1 MALPLFRVAAV
12 APPLPDGAGALPPSP
27 AAAPATSLALPPS
40 GAASG
45 GVQLL
50 RASRLGRA
58 ELRPLAAACDS
69 RGASLVAHVSSG
81 RNAGAIHGAR
91 SRRSTRR
98 RRIRTDKS
106 DEDNKNGEDE
116 GSQKGLGESM
126 AYGDASDEDD
136 DLEEVDDG
144 DWGAEEASL
153 DAAEAFTGT
162 QKMTEGEKTAA
173 MHNYGDYEKLT
184 VRPTKESPAEAS
196 SSMVDDHNANGKP
209 SSSSVAPLTE
219 SSPSLG
225 TGDTLSS
232 LSAATTGTRGSS
244 APRPKL
250 SSKRQRKFSWK
261 EYEYGY
267 RWKDY
272 HSWMEDDTDASIAKD
287 GAAAGVVKERKSK
300 KRDIQKKDSEDGA
313 LSDAELT
320 DAEDDKLPVAGTVE
334 QQPGNHG
341 KASTTP
347 TAVLMS
353 DAALDIASTKFA
365 SPAQVDTVQ
374 PAVDEVAGETGGNGA
389 VAERQSVA
397 EGVAKLGEKVAEI
410 LPDPL
415 VAMVESVVEDSKSV
429 VGSVADTVLDMGHT
443 LAEALPDPV
452 VEVASTVAESV
463 TDAAGAVAD
472 TVVGAAETVADTVTD
487 GVTQV
492 AETVSS
498 AVSSVTNAVSEVT
511 DQVGCPKIS
520 AAVCAATDLVFT
532 IDFNMVA
539 GVTDAITGGLFDSS
553 DDEFETFKVPNL
565 PEFRGSTGMNNWFVR
580 QENHGLLARIQDFY
594 AYMLKVPF
602 LQFAAGMF
610 AAPVA
615 LSVGFTCLYLLD
627 LQGLALDETAQKYVE
642 DVIQG
647 ADSHRDVMLEGGGLT
662 LNWYTLFQI
671 LMFSLSLATGLQPE
685 VVPLTPYTLVLAN
698 MNALIA
704 ELVFVF
710 LSGAVFARLS
720 QPAQPVRCS
729 KVVVICPPSGR
740 RRNKEGS
747 ANRVLMAR
755 YVLAGP
761 QPCELV
767 DVKVDLTI
775 KYNTFTRSGSY
786 FRAQQSL
793 KLVRPE
799 IAYQTHGMLVRH
811 IIDENSPLYR
821 RTQEILKREDAVI
834 SLSVVGLERSS
845 MQSVFHVQHYCVNDG
860 DIVWDAEFAD
870 MVLINKKHKRVIDH
884 RKLSDYSL
892 ARASL
897 N

>member
-1 MALPLFRVAAV
+1 MALPLFRAA
-12 APPLPDGAGALPPSP
+12 AAATPLPDGAGALPTSP

-40 GAASG
+40 GAALG
-45 GVQLL
+45 GVQPL
-50 RASRLGRA
+50 RASRLGRL
-58 ELRPLAAACDS
+58 ELRPLAASWDS

-81 RNAGAIHGAR
+81 RTAGAIHGAR

-98 RRIRTDKS
+98 RRIRTDKG

-116 GSQKGLGESM
+116 DSQKGLGESM

-153 DAAEAFTGT
+153 DAAEAYTGS
-162 QKMTEGEKTAA
+162 QKLTEGEKTAA
-173 MHNYGDYEKLT
+173 MHNYGDYEKL
-184 VRPTKESPAEAS
+184 VVKPAKESPAEAS
-196 SSMVDDHNANGKP
+196 SSMVDDHDTNGKP
-209 SSSSVAPLTE
+209 SSSSTAPLNGA
-219 SSPSLG
+219 SPTSR
-225 TGDTLSS
+225 TGDSLSS
-232 LSAATTGTRGSS
+232 STSATTGTRGPS

-250 SSKRQRKFSWK
+250 SSKKQRKFSWK

-272 HSWMEDDTDASIAKD
+272 HSWMEEDTDASNAKD

-300 KRDIQKKDSEDGA
+300 RRDTQKKDSEDGA

-320 DAEDDKLPVAGTVE
+320 DAEDHKIPVAGTVE
-334 QQPGNHG
+334 TQPGNYG

-347 TAVLMS
+347 TAVLSS
-353 DAALDIASTKFA
+353 DAALDIATTKSV
-365 SPAQVDTVQ
+365 SPAQVEVDIVQ

-415 VAMVESVVEDSKSV
+415 VAMVGSVVEDSKSV
-429 VGSVADTVLDMGHT
+429 VGSVADTVVDMGHT
-443 LAEALPDPV
+443 LAEVLPDPV
-452 VEVASTVAESV
+452 VEVASTVVDSM

-472 TVVGAAETVADTVTD
+472 TVVGAAETVADTVTE

-492 AETVSS
+492 AETMSS
-498 AVSSVTNAVSEVT
+498 AVSSMTNAVSEVT
-511 DQVGCPKIS
+511 DQ
-520 AAVCAATDLVFT
+520 
-532 IDFNMVA
+532 VA

-615 LSVGFTCLYLLD
+615 LSVGFTFLYLLD

-647 ADSHRDVMLEGGGLT
+647 NNVMLEGGGLT
-662 LNWYTLFQI
+662 LNWYTLFQV

-698 MNALIA
+698 VNALVA
-704 ELVFVF
+704 ELIFVF

-747 ANRVLMAR
+747 ANRLIVHHPIL
-755 YVLAGP
+755 
-761 QPCELV
+761 
-767 DVKVDLTI
+767 
-775 KYNTFTRSGSY
+775 FH
-786 FRAQQSL
+786 
-793 KLVRPE
+793 VRPE

-860 DIVWDAEFAD
+860 DVVWDAEFAD